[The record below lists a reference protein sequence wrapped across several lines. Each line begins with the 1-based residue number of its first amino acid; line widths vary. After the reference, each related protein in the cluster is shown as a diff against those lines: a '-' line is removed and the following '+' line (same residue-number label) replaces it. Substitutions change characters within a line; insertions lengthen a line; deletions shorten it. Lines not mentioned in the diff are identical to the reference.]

1 MKVASKILLIIGGA
15 LMLWSVVSN
24 WYLVFFILSW
34 PSLILSLVTGIVAL
48 CATSLKKR
56 GILVAAL
63 IFGYLGSSYFIMIGA
78 LLGLIYVMI
87 QGYKLPNGKFNRSK
101 GRMAGEIILYL
112 SGIIAL
118 ATFFSLLIGGFLMFV
133 TGVTSIFVT
142 AAYGAYDVF
151 SPGIPAFNAYIEA
164 AADSGSF
171 DFNEVIA
178 IFTDQ
183 AVIDEGV
190 DIMLSD
196 PYFWFMVVETILT
209 FVLGVWML
217 ISAFFTL
224 ILSIVS
230 MKAGN
235 GKDHKMGIYIAVII
249 FAVFTLS
256 ILPLVGAIIALV
268 ALSKEKKQVKKQEL
282 KALPY
287 KG

>member
-118 ATFFSLLIGGFLMFV
+118 ATFFSLIIGGIAMFV
-133 TGVTSIFVT
+133 TGVGSFFLT
-142 AAYGAYDVF
+142 AGYGLYDVF
-151 SPGIPAFNAYIEA
+151 SPAIPTITANLEAFMDGTITDIA
-164 AADSGSF
+164 
-171 DFNEVIA
+171 EVFA
-178 IFTDQ
+178 PLQDQ

-190 DIMLSD
+190 KVLLQDY
-196 PYFWFMVVETILT
+196 YFWFLVVDT
-209 FVLGVWML
+209 VLCFIIGVWMF
-217 ISAFFTL
+217 ISSIFTL

-268 ALSKEKKQVKKQEL
+268 ALSKEKKQVQKQEL